1 MFLVIHAIFGQLE
14 NIQWVIMVEYEE
26 KHTGSLALSLLVNE
40 SSDLM
45 NSNSNSIKN
54 GTTHSDP

>member
-1 MFLVIHAIFGQLE
+1 
-14 NIQWVIMVEYEE
+14 MVEYEE
-26 KHTGSLALSLLVNE
+26 KRTGYLVLSLLVNE

-45 NSNSNSIKN
+45 NLNTNTIKN